1 MHSNSQEWMEFVTKL
16 SIEETRVGLEACFA
30 FVKLCEA
37 ANLNDGDIK
46 KIIDFV
52 ATVVGK
58 QLSQNKNEEGAAVTV
73 RLFCSHTHAYRCDVR
88 CFVSLFYVRMLTCMF
103 NYQEKQSPIPL
114 CDSSDMSDLSF
125 FFRSPV
131 KETKDMPTKR
141 KYHTRSSDVAVT
153 SKKATTVVPAA
164 ATPVRKRKKK
174 ATTVAPAA
182 ATPVRK
188 RKKKTIDPAHWIA
201 GRGVSGLKGV
211 GYEPTTIKSRPWRAK
226 FKSTQM
232 RFATRA
238 EAAEWFFSMN
248 KSEKQK

>member
-125 FFRSPV
+125 SSLNPV
-131 KETKDMPTKR
+131 KETKDMPAKS
-141 KYHTRSSDVAVT
+141 KYYTRSSDVVVT
-153 SKKATTVVPAA
+153 SKKATTVVPAV

-174 ATTVAPAA
+174 A
-182 ATPVRK
+182 
-188 RKKKTIDPAHWIA
+188 IDPAHWIA